1 MRESMSL
8 RQLIEDQW
16 LLQKARASAWK
27 PARSAALWIGASVGD
42 ESSRFSRSE
51 VVQPKIQ
58 LADNVMLTLWAGVEE
73 NASSADDL

>member
-1 MRESMSL
+1 
-8 RQLIEDQW
+8 
-16 LLQKARASAWK
+16 
-27 PARSAALWIGASVGD
+27 VGD